1 MKDISQKKNELFY
14 NNNEMFETNKKM
26 KENYDKSVNTI
37 NKNFLNLKSIFQILN
52 ESMKNYF
59 LLENEK

>member
-1 MKDISQKKNELFY
+1 
-14 NNNEMFETNKKM
+14 MFETNKKM